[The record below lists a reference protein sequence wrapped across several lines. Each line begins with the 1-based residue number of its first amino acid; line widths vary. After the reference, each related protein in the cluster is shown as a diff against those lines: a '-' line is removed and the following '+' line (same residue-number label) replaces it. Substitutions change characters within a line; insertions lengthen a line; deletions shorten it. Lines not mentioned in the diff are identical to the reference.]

1 MGRTQLF
8 VASSKIAAP
17 AERVFAFHEAP
28 GALEKLTPPW
38 EPVEFAQRPANIK
51 DGARAV
57 LRVGPWPFEQRW
69 ELEHRGYV
77 AGREFHDMQI
87 SGPFRSWHH
96 THRMT
101 PAPDGDPQAASILE
115 DRIEYEL
122 PFGALG
128 NFAGGW
134 FVRRKLRRL
143 FEFRHRVTKEAVEHP
158 ASAGETRSAS

>member
-38 EPVEFAQRPANIK
+38 EPVEFVQRPANIR

-57 LRVGPWPFEQRW
+57 LRVGPWPFKQRW
-69 ELEHRGYV
+69 ELEHRGYIQ
-77 AGREFHDMQI
+77 GHEFHDVQI
-87 SGPFRSWHH
+87 SGPFRSWEH
-96 THRMT
+96 THRMM
-101 PAPDGDPQAASILE
+101 PASDGDASASVLE

-122 PFGALG
+122 PLGAIG
-128 NFAGGW
+128 NLFGGW
-134 FVRRKLRRL
+134 YVRRKLKRL
-143 FEFRHRVTKEAVEHP
+143 FDYRHRVTREAVELP
-158 ASAGETRSAS
+158 APALEKRSAS

>member
-1 MGRTQLF
+1 MGQTQLF

-17 AERVFAFHEAP
+17 AERVFAFHESP

-38 EPVEFAQRPANIK
+38 EPVEFVQRPPNIK
-51 DGARAV
+51 DGARAI
-57 LRVGPWPFEQRW
+57 LKVGPWPFKQRW
-69 ELEHRGYV
+69 ELEHRGYIQ
-77 AGREFHDMQI
+77 GREFHDVQI

-101 PAPDGDPQAASILE
+101 PASANDATASILE

-122 PFGALG
+122 PLGALG
-128 NFAGGW
+128 NFFGGW
-134 FVRRKLRRL
+134 FVRRKLAKL

-158 ASAGETRSAS
+158 APADETRSAS

>member
-8 VASSKIAAP
+8 VASSRIAAP

-28 GALEKLTPPW
+28 SALEKLTPPW
-38 EPVEFAQRPANIK
+38 EPVEFVQRPADIK
-51 DGARAV
+51 DGARGV
-57 LRVGPWPFEQRW
+57 LRVGPGPFKVRW

-77 AGREFHDMQI
+77 AGREFSDVQI
-87 SGPFRSWHH
+87 SGPFRSWKH

-101 PAPDGDPQAASILE
+101 PAGDQDATATMLE

-128 NFAGGW
+128 NFFGGW
-134 FVRRKLRRL
+134 FVRRKLKRL
-143 FEFRHRVTKEAVEHP
+143 FGYRHRVTREALEG
-158 ASAGETRSAS
+158 AA